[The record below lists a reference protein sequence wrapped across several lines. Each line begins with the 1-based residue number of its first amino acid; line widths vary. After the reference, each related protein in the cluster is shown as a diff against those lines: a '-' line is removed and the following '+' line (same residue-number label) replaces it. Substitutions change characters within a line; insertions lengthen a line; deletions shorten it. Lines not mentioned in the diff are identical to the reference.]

1 MKELIHKILLLLQ
14 IHSKAIPLCQAIST
28 MYRSLFLRMVKG
40 TYFPWISMYFK
51 PTKGTT
57 HPIRVGLFGGGGQ
70 GSLLTLPPMA

>member
-1 MKELIHKILLLLQ
+1 
-14 IHSKAIPLCQAIST
+14 
-28 MYRSLFLRMVKG
+28 MYRSLFLGMVKG